1 MAPDRVSNK
10 NTFYSSGAKRNRN
23 LTIKPLDE
31 IISMEHLML
40 DKNVRDGLVNLLDD
54 PENIQAQLQGK
65 LEWNNSFP
73 ASITVR
79 YHLLS
84 SQRTSVYVQTTT
96 LRPDH

>member
-1 MAPDRVSNK
+1 
-10 NTFYSSGAKRNRN
+10 
-23 LTIKPLDE
+23 
-31 IISMEHLML
+31 ML

-96 LRPDH
+96 LRPDHQRSKPGFSQGWYLRRICSRMAGKG